1 MERKKLA
8 PARSEPVRQQMQ
20 GFFLGLS
27 IYECIDRR
35 PPFRLPKSP
44 TDFEISPASVPKI
57 GQIPEIRSN
66 RVRTGFRQN
75 PPTWPVLMCVKKLTH
90 LDPTIRET
98 YS

>member
-44 TDFEISPASVPKI
+44 MDFEISLASVPKI
-57 GQIPEIRSN
+57 GQIRSN
-66 RVRTGFRQN
+66 RVRTKFQKNR
-75 PPTWPVLMCVKKLTH
+75 PTWPVLLCVKKSTWTL
-90 LDPTIRET
+90 LLQKRK
-98 YS
+98 

>member
-20 GFFLGLS
+20 GFPGLS

-57 GQIPEIRSN
+57 GQIPAKF
-66 RVRTGFRQN
+66 VRTGFLHN
-75 PPTWPVLMCVKKLTH
+75 PPTWPVLLCVKKSVSTLLLEKRNKH
-90 LDPTIRET
+90 KIKN
-98 YS
+98 

>member
-57 GQIPEIRSN
+57 GQIRSN
-66 RVRTGFRQN
+66 RISAESTHLACFTVCQK
-75 PPTWPVLMCVKKLTH
+75 PH

-98 YS
+98 